1 MMEKDSVSLIGRRS
15 HTLLDREVYTRGSNA
30 RMQDSYERA
39 FGSLGGGGGDL
50 KKTYLFGIPYF
61 GFLI

>member
-39 FGSLGGGGGDL
+39 FGSLGGGI